1 MTILTE
7 PPKDKRKTL
16 SLCRKIKYSNT
27 TEENKRLVIKL
38 MRLWDRRDNV
48 ETVS

>member
-7 PPKDKRKTL
+7 PPKNKRKTL
-16 SLCRKIKYSNT
+16 SLCRRIKYSNT
-27 TEENKRLVIKL
+27 TEENKKLVIEL
-38 MRLWDRRDNV
+38 MRRWDRRDNS